1 MPNNYQPPTTNH
13 KSQDSQHKAT
23 KVNSFHKS
31 DTKSVFL
38 EGPHSYEYGSH
49 KWEDTTCT
57 FIFIFG
63 TLHCSSLQHD

>member
-49 KWEDTTCT
+49 K
-57 FIFIFG
+57 
-63 TLHCSSLQHD
+63 